1 MVCFMFLIAG
11 CLKGYLEEQDEKHS
25 DIERKKLN
33 PVIYVTTISCML
45 VVIQAFVFFSTLKIT
60 ASDDQLIFDGIALN
74 KKDKG
79 IDIYWKGEN
88 MNGIH

>member
-1 MVCFMFLIAG
+1 MHLCVREC
-11 CLKGYLEEQDEKHS
+11 
-25 DIERKKLN
+25 
-33 PVIYVTTISCML
+33 
-45 VVIQAFVFFSTLKIT
+45 
-60 ASDDQLIFDGIALN
+60 LN